1 MASAYRINNRSTM
14 NHSHALMRNRRP
26 KGILFDMDGTLTRP
40 RLDFEQIRR
49 DMGITGPILEALK
62 QMPED
67 QRRIKEKILH
77 DHEDLAACES
87 ELNAGCEEL
96 LRWLD
101 DNGIRK
107 ALVTRNTRKSVA
119 TVFDRH
125 GLKIDVCVTRED
137 GKYKPDPAPL
147 FLACE
152 RLNIEPADAWMVGDG
167 YHDIEAGRAAKIK
180 TVWIS
185 HGLKKDFAAEPDV
198 IVKDLIELRELLVR
212 AESLL

>member
-1 MASAYRINNRSTM
+1 
-14 NHSHALMRNRRP
+14 MRNRRP